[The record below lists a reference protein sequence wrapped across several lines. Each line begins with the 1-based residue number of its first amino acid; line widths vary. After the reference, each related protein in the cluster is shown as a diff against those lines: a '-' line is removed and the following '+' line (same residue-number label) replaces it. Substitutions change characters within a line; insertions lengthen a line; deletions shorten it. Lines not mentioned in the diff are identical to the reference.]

1 MRPRFSFR
9 LLRCFNQRKYRRM
22 AMSCLTIALLHATHQ
37 AQAQHI
43 ELPSRDYQLADLL
56 EVLEKK
62 SSYKFFYNKKHIA
75 GRKVSLKKSNSTVLE
90 VLDQALT
97 AVGLSYEIKDSEIVI
112 SQSTRKPTVSGKQEQ
127 QQLFKGSVLDNQG
140 RPLKGVTVRKL
151 DTGEATV
158 SDEQGN
164 FYVQGAAPMYV
175 SMSMLGYDPLN
186 RELHTGVSNAIVLH
200 LTNSE
205 LEEVV
210 VVGYRAVKREQ
221 VNGSVAV
228 VNMSEKEKQ
237 TITHPSQALYGTSGV
252 WINQAGA
259 KPGND
264 GATIRIRGVN
274 TLNNS
279 NPLVLLDGIEYS
291 LNEIDPADIESITVL
306 KDASAAIYGSRSSN
320 GVILVTSKKG
330 HAGKTKIDFRAH
342 SGLQQA
348 SFLPDVVDDPIL
360 YMEMRNRAE
369 ANSGKTALSYSQEQI
384 DEYRNGLGT
393 DPSVYPASNWFDI
406 ALDNGILQQYNA
418 RVSGGNNQIN
428 FTVGAGY
435 MDQQGIFIA
444 NDDAKRYSFDV
455 KVSAQATAR
464 LKLNAGFIG
473 NLREFN
479 EVGYGTST
487 VMGVIMRA
495 LPIMSDYRKGNVYG
509 STWLY
514 TPGRN
519 NIENPRME
527 VEQGFTIRDYQE
539 TLTNFAIEYKLPFD
553 ITYYNSLGYRR
564 IDHFSKDFIPQ
575 MYTVDPKTGD
585 LRNFNGSA
593 PRVKDWD
600 SLDKQFTLSHRLVFE
615 RQRGEHNLHAM
626 LGQDYQINDGRNFQA
641 YNWGFYDNSLV
652 ELNALSDQ
660 TNAQATG
667 GSAVSKLASVYSRL
681 AYDYQ
686 GKYSIEG
693 SLRYD
698 GSSRFAPG
706 NQWSFFPSVAAGWTI
721 SKERFFA
728 AVPSVNFLK
737 LRATVG
743 KLGNQA
749 VGIGVYNSTFNINS
763 NYNYSFGGTTVGGAA
778 IAALTDR
785 DIRWEST
792 LSYNAGLD
800 MRIWNKWNI
809 TADYFYKRTFDIL
822 RAVSIPSQVG
832 GLTGP
837 TVNLGKVDNKGWEIG
852 SSFQDNMGDFS
863 YALNGS
869 VSYVKNKVVDIA
881 GQQVI
886 SGRYIIKEG
895 YPINSYFLYQ
905 ADGYYQTQEEID
917 RADAVY
923 GTRSKVRP
931 GYINYAN
938 QNGDNYIDDAD
949 KIVTGSSIPTWTYGF
964 GLQLGYRG
972 LHLDAQ
978 FQGVADVDVYP
989 TGNVAFPFNNGANV
1003 TYEWARESWTPS
1015 NPNAALPLLT
1025 TTTDAGENFINSTF
1039 WLQDASYLRM
1049 KNISLAYDLPS
1060 NWLKALGIGK
1070 MSVYVSGQN
1079 LLTVSKF
1086 TMWDPE
1092 LTTSKGDLYE
1102 YPNLKSYSAGLNLNF

>member
-1 MRPRFSFR
+1 MRKRFSFR
-9 LLRCFNQRKYRRM
+9 FPWWFSMKKSYRL
-22 AMSCLTIALLHATHQ
+22 AMPCLTALLLQVWQPAM
-37 AQAQHI
+37 AQQINLQKRNYA
-43 ELPSRDYQLADLL
+43 LADLFDAL
-56 EVLEKK
+56 EEQ
-62 SSYKFFYNKKHIA
+62 SDYNFFYNRKH
-75 GRKVSLKKSNSTVLE
+75 VSNKTVTLPKSNGTVVDILE
-90 VLDQALT
+90 EALPPL
-97 AVGLSYEIKDSEIVI
+97 GLQYERRDDAIVI
-112 SQSTRKPTVSGKQEQ
+112 SQIG
-127 QQLFKGSVLDNQG
+127 VLDDRASVQQNWQGIVHDQRG
-140 RPLKGVTVRKL
+140 RPLKGVTIRSVAGDL
-151 DTGEATV
+151 STTT
-158 SDEQGN
+158 DESGR
-164 FYVQGAAPMYV
+164 FTIRGAAPMQV
-175 SMSMLGYDPLN
+175 TFSMMGYNGYATDLLSQGQDPVVLTLG
-186 RELHTGVSNAIVLH
+186 
-200 LTNSE
+200 NSA

-210 VVGYRAVKREQ
+210 VVGYRAVRRDQ

-228 VNMSEKEKQ
+228 VKMADKEKQ
-237 TITHPSQALYGTSGV
+237 TITHSSQALYGTSGV

-264 GATIRIRGVN
+264 GTTIRIRGVN

-291 LNEIDPADIESITVL
+291 MNEIDPADIESITVL
-306 KDASAAIYGSRSSN
+306 KDAAAAIYGSRSSN

-330 HAGKTKIDFRAH
+330 AAGKTKIDFRAH
-342 SGLQQA
+342 TGLQQA
-348 SFLPDVVDDPIL
+348 SFLPNVVDDPIL
-360 YMEMRNRAE
+360 YMQMRNRAE

-384 DEYRNGLGT
+384 DEYRLGLGT

-418 RVSGGNNQIN
+418 RVTGGSEQVN
-428 FTVGAGY
+428 FTVGGGY
-435 MDQQGIFIA
+435 MDQKGIFIA

-455 KVSAQATAR
+455 KVSAQATPR
-464 LKLNAGFIG
+464 LKLNANFIG

-479 EVGYGTST
+479 EVGYGTGT
-487 VMGVIMRA
+487 VMGVIMRG

-527 VEQGFTIRDYQE
+527 VEQGFTMRDYQE
-539 TLTNFAIEYKLPFD
+539 TLTNFSLEYKLPFD
-553 ITYYNSLGYRR
+553 LTYHNMLGYRR

-615 RQRGEHNLHAM
+615 KTMGDHQLHAM

-641 YNWGFYDNSLV
+641 YNWGFYDNSLY

-667 GSAVSKLASVYSRL
+667 GSAISKLSSVYSRL
-681 AYDYQ
+681 AYEYQ
-686 GKYSIEG
+686 GKYTVEG

-706 NQWSFFPSVAAGWTI
+706 NQWSVFPSMALGWVVNRE
-721 SKERFFA
+721 KFFRSEA
-728 AVPSVNFLK
+728 INFLK
-737 LRATVG
+737 IRGTIG
-743 KLGNQA
+743 KLGNQT
-749 VGIGVYNSTFNINS
+749 VGIGVYNSTFNINP

-800 MRIWNKWNI
+800 VSIWNKWNI
-809 TADYFYKRTFDIL
+809 TADYFYKRTYDIL
-822 RAVSIPSQVG
+822 RAINIPSQIG

-837 TVNLGKVDNKGWEIG
+837 TVNLGKVDNKGWELG
-852 SSFQDNMGDFS
+852 TSFNDKKGEFS
-863 YALNGS
+863 YTVNGS
-869 VSYVKNKVVDIA
+869 VSYVKNEVVDIA

-895 YPINSYFLYQ
+895 HSINSYFLYE
-905 ADGYYQTQEEID
+905 ADGYYQTQDEID
-917 RADAVY
+917 QAEAVY
-923 GTRSKVRP
+923 GTRSKLRP
-931 GYINYAN
+931 GYLNYVN

-949 KIVTGSSIPTWTYGF
+949 KIVTGSTIPTWTYGF
-964 GLQLGYRG
+964 GFNVGYKN
-972 LHLDAQ
+972 LSLETQ

-1003 TYEWARESWTPS
+1003 TEEWARDSWTPT
-1015 NPNAALPLLT
+1015 NPHAKLPLLT
-1025 TTTDAGENFINSTF
+1025 TNTDAGENFINSTF

-1049 KNISLAYDLPS
+1049 KNITLSYQLPAE
-1060 NWLKALGIGK
+1060 WIRRMGVGRL
-1070 MSVYVSGQN
+1070 SVYLSGQN
-1079 LLTVSKF
+1079 LLTFSQF
-1086 TMWDPE
+1086 TLWDPE
-1092 LTTSKGDLYE
+1092 LTTTKGDLYE
-1102 YPNLKSYSAGLNLNF
+1102 YPNLKTYSAGLQLSF